1 MEYNYDIVVCGA
13 GPAGAAAS
21 LFLSQ
26 QGQRHLLLDKSSF
39 PRTKVCGDGITPVCL
54 TLLEQV
60 IPHIKNH
67 FSQQTA
73 TVHPI
78 TRFRLYSPSG
88 HCADMATASFVPP
101 EKNNLYTISRYEFD
115 KYLTDEAASRESC
128 TFWDKTIL
136 KDYQM
141 TENGVK
147 LQLEKDGENITINTS
162 IVIAADGD
170 RSIFRKRLMGTAIER
185 KNMVAAIRT
194 YYKGV
199 KKEGDNNHYE
209 VFAYPEVLPGYFWIF
224 PMADGTFNVGL
235 GVTSDVIQEKK
246 LNLRK
251 LMAELIEKYPYLR
264 ERFKD
269 AEMIQPIEGSGL
281 PIMLE
286 KKPKLSGDRILL
298 TGDAAS
304 IADPISGE
312 GIGPGIVTGKYA
324 ALVAIDA
331 VKEKNFSAAYL
342 ARYDKVIH
350 LKITNAYELRIKLFD
365 WFIKHPW
372 KINWLVRL
380 APKAGFI
387 RNFFNNAANMRFSLQ
402 DLKNPPHWGRIFG
415 AAKTK
420 AGA

>member
-1 MEYNYDIVVCGA
+1 
-13 GPAGAAAS
+13 
-21 LFLSQ
+21 
-26 QGQRHLLLDKSSF
+26 
-39 PRTKVCGDGITPVCL
+39 
-54 TLLEQV
+54 
-60 IPHIKNH
+60 
-67 FSQQTA
+67 
-73 TVHPI
+73 
-78 TRFRLYSPSG
+78 
-88 HCADMATASFVPP
+88 
-101 EKNNLYTISRYEFD
+101 
-115 KYLTDEAASRESC
+115 
-128 TFWDKTIL
+128 
-136 KDYQM
+136 
-141 TENGVK
+141 
-147 LQLEKDGENITINTS
+147 
-162 IVIAADGD
+162 
-170 RSIFRKRLMGTAIER
+170 MGTAIER

-235 GVTSDVIQEKK
+235 GVTSDVIQQKK

-251 LMAELIEKYPYLR
+251 LMEELIAKYPYLS
-264 ERFKD
+264 ERFKN
-269 AEMIQPIEGSGL
+269 AEMIQAVEGSGL

-286 KKPKLSGDRILL
+286 KEPKLSDDRILL

-331 VKEKNFSAAYL
+331 VRANDFSAAYL
-342 ARYDKVIH
+342 TRYDKIIH
-350 LKITNAYELRIKLFD
+350 QKITNAYELRIRLFD

-372 KINWLVRL
+372 KINWLVWL

-387 RNFFNNAANMRFSLQ
+387 RNFFNNAANMRFSLK
-402 DLKNPPHWGRIFG
+402 DIKNPLHWGRIFG
-415 AAKTK
+415 ATKTN

>member
-1 MEYNYDIVVCGA
+1 EKA
-13 GPAGAAAS
+13 G
-21 LFLSQ
+21 
-26 QGQRHLLLDKSSF
+26 
-39 PRTKVCGDGITPVCL
+39 T
-54 TLLEQV
+54 TL
-60 IPHIKNH
+60 
-67 FSQQTA
+67 
-73 TVHPI
+73 TVH
-78 TRFRLYSPSG
+78 
-88 HCADMATASFVPP
+88 A
-101 EKNNLYTISRYEFD
+101 K
-115 KYLTDEAASRESC
+115 
-128 TFWDKTIL
+128 
-136 KDYQM
+136 
-141 TENGVK
+141 
-147 LQLEKDGENITINTS
+147 

-170 RSIFRKRLMGTAIER
+170 RSILRKRLMGTANER
-185 KNMVAAIRT
+185 KKMVAAIRT

-235 GVTSDVIQEKK
+235 GVTSDVIQQKK

-251 LMAELIEKYPYLR
+251 LMEELIAKYPYLS
-264 ERFKD
+264 ERFKN
-269 AEMIQPIEGSGL
+269 AEMIQAVEGSGL

-286 KKPKLSGDRILL
+286 KEPKLSDDRILL

-331 VKEKNFSAAYL
+331 VRANDFSAAYL
-342 ARYDKVIH
+342 TRYDKIIH
-350 LKITNAYELRIKLFD
+350 QKITNAYELRIRLFD

-372 KINWLVRL
+372 KINWLVWL

-387 RNFFNNAANMRFSLQ
+387 RNFFNNAANMRFSLK
-402 DLKNPPHWGRIFG
+402 DIKNPLHWGRIFG
-415 AAKTK
+415 ATKTN